1 MVVPQLQINPIP
13 YEAVHRRTDL
23 KCEITS
29 ILHSAPIVDNL
40 ARKTVLSLFVLSLI
54 QLRKVQFNELATG
67 RAASGDLTLA
77 ASPTSIR
84 LAEKVT
90 R

>member
-1 MVVPQLQINPIP
+1 MKQS
-13 YEAVHRRTDL
+13 HRRTDL

-29 ILHSAPIVDNL
+29 ILRSAPIVDNL
-40 ARKTVLSLFVLSLI
+40 ARKTVLLLFVILLI

-67 RAASGDLTLA
+67 RAASGDFTLT
-77 ASPTSIR
+77 ASPMSIR
-84 LAEKVT
+84 LAEKAT